1 MALAAA
7 GSFFNALGWLLC
19 SEACING
26 IAGPAQALIEMQCI
40 WQLLIEVVLHQHIP
54 NVFQFIGMAI
64 AITGSVIMA
73 LDLSIFDFMWKKRVD
88 TDFVHLK

>member
-40 WQLLIEVVLHQHIP
+40 WQLLIEVILHQHSP
-54 NVFQFIGMAI
+54 NFF
-64 AITGSVIMA
+64 
-73 LDLSIFDFMWKKRVD
+73 
-88 TDFVHLK
+88 